1 MGSNNHSDSFLPA
14 NQVYGA
20 QENQTREIQ
29 EGTIPSR
36 RSTRHRTQETGDAH
50 GSNDAKTS
58 SSRSET
64 GLDLNKSSVG
74 IRQES
79 RKPAARPNK
88 PEHNLSANSRHRGL
102 DDESAKLKTQL
113 EVTQHDLAQST
124 KQSGE
129 MYRRVQKLQGERE
142 DLLATIKV
150 ERTDWLRE
158 KTKAENQIRDLHGTN
173 QKLEDELKML
183 KGALRGV
190 QEKQLQTTKLLEE
203 RTADLKGAQTFLTT
217 VDRYAGA
224 DIMKMVVA
232 LNAEIFQGAALISE
246 LLGDENTTLKV
257 DEKRKDSAKS
267 IQAAK
272 DGLAPH
278 IGLELFEHLST
289 NSKQVQLD
297 PLPLQLAV
305 QAILTSWCVFMVGR
319 FHAGPSGD
327 DLGEIYRRIWESG
340 KRSWSEIA

>member
-1 MGSNNHSDSFLPA
+1 MRSNDDCLSPA
-14 NQVYGA
+14 DRPHGE
-20 QENQTREIQ
+20 QENQTRAIH
-29 EGTIPSR
+29 EGTIPSG
-36 RSTRHRTQETGDAH
+36 RSTRHRAQETGKAH
-50 GSNDAKTS
+50 VSDDAKTS
-58 SSRSET
+58 SSRSGA
-64 GLDLNKSSVG
+64 GLDLHKIPVG
-74 IRQES
+74 VRQEP
-79 RKPAARPNK
+79 RKPNARPNK
-88 PEHNLSANSRHRGL
+88 PEYSLSANSGHRGL
-102 DDESAKLKTQL
+102 DDENAKLKTQL

-158 KTKAENQIRDLHGTN
+158 KTKAENQIRDLQGTN
-173 QKLEDELKML
+173 QKLEVELKML
-183 KGALRGV
+183 KGTLRSV

-203 RTADLKGAQTFLTT
+203 RTADLKGTQTFLTT
-217 VDRYAGA
+217 ADRYAGA
-224 DIMKMVVA
+224 EIMKMVVA

-246 LLGDENTTLKV
+246 LLGDATMLRV
-257 DEKRKDSAKS
+257 DEQRQDSAKN
-267 IQAAK
+267 IQGAK
-272 DGLAPH
+272 DCLAPH

-289 NSKQVQLD
+289 KSKQVQLD

-319 FHAGPSGD
+319 FYAGPSGD

-340 KRSWSEIA
+340 RGSRSKNA